1 MPKTVTQG
9 WKRQISQ
16 EIKLKINIKREL
28 LSENGREER
37 ENCAIYLEGQQYGFG
52 E

>member
-1 MPKTVTQG
+1 LLG
-9 WKRQISQ
+9 WKRQIGQ
-16 EIKLKINIKREL
+16 EIKLKIKHKKDKL

-37 ENCAIYLEGQQYGFG
+37 ENCSIYLEGQQYGFG